1 MILHSECVYDVDN
14 HYINLE
20 IEPANWYSHAP
31 RAFILKVL
39 ETSDE
44 FKEKKTKVYLRRDEL
59 ERIIKDLTTMLDD
72 EK

>member
-1 MILHSECVYDVDN
+1 MILHTECVYDVDN

-31 RAFILKVL
+31 RAFILKIL

-44 FKEKKTKVYLRRDEL
+44 FKEKKTRVYLRRDDL
-59 ERIIKDLTTMLDD
+59 ESIIKDLTKLL
-72 EK
+72 EAE